1 MNPQYTIKPVA
12 RILTDYQ
19 SKFGI
24 PRQSGMTGSTGRIVF
39 EPEFRNPDAVRGIE
53 EFSHIWL
60 LWVFSENLDKGFS
73 PTVRPPR
80 LGGNERRGVFAT
92 RAPFR
97 PNHIGMSCV
106 KLESVDYNASNGPVL
121 IVSGVDILD
130 GTPII
135 DIKPYVSMD
144 CIPDAVCGFSDAA
157 AGYRLEVRA
166 DDSVLSDFPKSKTAA
181 LLETL
186 AMDPRPSY
194 HDDPDRIYGFHFAGF
209 EVKFKVSDGILTVTG
224 CQKLKQ

>member
-121 IVSGVDILD
+121 IVSG
-130 GTPII
+130 
-135 DIKPYVSMD
+135 
-144 CIPDAVCGFSDAA
+144 
-157 AGYRLEVRA
+157 GYRLEVRA